1 MRSWGFEDTMPNP
14 TAVVCA
20 YSSVGTAA
28 LEGLLAA
35 GVDVLGLY
43 TYPQGPDEHWFTPP
57 AAVALGQGIPV
68 HMAPA
73 FNDDA
78 VYDAI
83 RALRP
88 DFLFSFYFR
97 EMIQARVLDIP
108 RLGAYNLHG
117 SLLPKYRGR
126 APLNWVL
133 VKGETE
139 TGISLHAMTPKP
151 DDGHIVAQA
160 HLPIAWDE
168 TALSLTDKAAGAG
181 RELVRAAIPGLVDA
195 SIPRID
201 QKTLGPST
209 YFGGRKPADSRLA
222 FSMSAQE
229 AFNQIR
235 AVADPWPNAF
245 LETSA
250 GIVKVAWALP
260 SAEPC
265 PPGMFKRTGE
275 GVLLGFAD
283 GALRLHALRR
293 GAHRSERPTEH
304 VQWLGDLGLPGGG

>member
-1 MRSWGFEDTMPNP
+1 MPKP

-28 LEGLLAA
+28 LEGLLEA
-35 GVDVLGLY
+35 GVEVRALY
-43 TYPQGPDEHWFTPP
+43 TYAQGADEHWFTPP
-57 AAVALGQGIPV
+57 AAVAQALGIPV
-68 HMAPA
+68 HLAPA
-73 FNDDA
+73 FNDDSVFA
-78 VYDAI
+78 AI
-83 RALRP
+83 RGLRP

-97 EMIQARVLDIP
+97 EMIQARVLELP

-139 TGISLHAMTPKP
+139 TGITLHAMTPKP

-160 HLPIAWDE
+160 RLPIAWDE
-168 TALSLTDKAAGAG
+168 TALSLTIKAADAG
-181 RELVRAAIPGLVDA
+181 RDLVRGAVPGLVDG
-195 SIPRID
+195 SSSGID

-209 YFGGRKPADSRLA
+209 YFGGRKPADSRLE
-222 FSMSAQE
+222 FSMTVAE

-245 LETSA
+245 LETTA
-250 GIVKVAWALP
+250 GTVKVAWALP
-260 SAEPC
+260 SPEPC
-265 PPGMFKRTGE
+265 PPGRFRPTRE
-275 GVLLGFAD
+275 GLLLGFAD
-283 GALRLHALRR
+283 GALRLHVLKAKGFRV
-293 GAHRSERPTEH
+293 ERPSE
-304 VQWLGDLGLPGGG
+304 QSELLLGLGLSEA